1 MPNRSLPAVLIPFPT
16 RNPMA
21 RTQYIFIDYENVSES
36 DLSRVSGKAVRVL
49 MIIGT
54 RHKKLPTSLFL
65 FAQDHPEQ
73 LRIIQTPVDGRNALD
88 LVLTLE
94 LGRIIATDPGGY
106 FHIVSKD
113 TDFDSVVRHLTG
125 EKKLIT
131 RHASLAEIPALRT
144 AEERIARIKADLAD
158 ATKPRPST
166 RKTLENKIQS
176 AFENKAEPEFIEK
189 TIKSFVQAGILDFT
203 ETDKVNYKAA

>member
-1 MPNRSLPAVLIPFPT
+1 
-16 RNPMA
+16 MA

-36 DLSRVSGKAVRVL
+36 DLSRVSGKAVRVF
-49 MIIGT
+49 MILGT

-88 LVLTLE
+88 FVLTFE
-94 LGRIIATDPGGY
+94 LGRMFAADRAGY

-113 TDFDSVVRHLTG
+113 TDFDSVIRHLKAET
-125 EKKLIT
+125 KLIA

-144 AEERIARIKADLAD
+144 TEERVARIKVELANETQ
-158 ATKPRPST
+158 ARPST

-189 TIKSFVQAGILDFT
+189 TIKSLIQAGLLDFT
-203 ETDKVNYKAA
+203 ENDKVLYKVA